1 MAAEEIHDG
10 ALLDAPV
17 LFPEHVVFRSFAH
30 ETVALNL
37 RTGRFHGLNDTAG
50 RMLQLVQR
58 CALPRDAVAPLA
70 SEYGVSCEE
79 VARDLERLLEL
90 LLERELIGVRR

>member
-1 MAAEEIHDG
+1 MAAEKLNDG
-10 ALLDAPV
+10 ALLDVPV
-17 LFPEHVVFRSFAH
+17 LFPEHVVFRAFAH

-58 CALPRDAVAPLA
+58 HALPRDAIAPLA
-70 SEYGVSCEE
+70 SEYGVSPEE

-90 LLERELIGVRR
+90 LLERELIDVRR

>member
-1 MAAEEIHDG
+1 MAAEKIHDG
-10 ALLDAPV
+10 TLLDAPV

-50 RMLQLVQR
+50 RMVQLVQR

-70 SEYGVSCEE
+70 SEYGVSPEE

-90 LLERELIGVRR
+90 LLERELIDVRR